1 MCVLI
6 AVNQLGFGAVIPVL
20 PLYAQSFGVSQAAIG
35 GTVAVYGLARVLLS
49 IPTGKMADWL
59 GRRWALAAGGALS
72 ALGNL
77 WCAGAGS
84 YPELVLARFVAG
96 AGAGVVL
103 TAGMI
108 VLADITRTATR
119 GRTMA
124 IYQGVFLFA
133 VGVGPF
139 PGGFLAERFGLD
151 APFVVYGVAS
161 AIVTAVAWFGVAETR
176 SLAHAGEGRTAQ
188 PLRQQLR
195 VLAANVG
202 FLLTCTLSLVGAVAR
217 TGALFSVVPVLAR
230 ERVDLSATQIGF
242 GFAIGS
248 VLGLIVT
255 YPAGALVDRNGRK
268 SVIVPATFFTAASML
283 AFSLA
288 PDYAWF
294 LLACAVWGGATAASG
309 AAPAAYAADSAPP
322 GMNAAAMSGYR
333 MISDIG
339 YVAGPILLG
348 WLADWQGLDAPM
360 WAAAIALVVATA
372 LFAAGAAIGASRSRV
387 REPALRSSARRGGVQ
402 EAKAPAM
409 GTAVGGRSMQLPR
422 ATAPPASRRR
432 IAANFQHRTRATP
445 RRCRCQPTPRR

>member
-1 MCVLI
+1 MI

-35 GTVAVYGLARVLLS
+35 ATVAVYGLARVLLS
-49 IPTGKMADWL
+49 IPTGKVADWL
-59 GRRWALAAGGALS
+59 GRRSALAAGGALS

-77 WCAGAGS
+77 WCAVAGS
-84 YPELVLARFVAG
+84 YAELVLARFVAG

-124 IYQGVFLFA
+124 IYQGTFLFA
-133 VGVGPF
+133 VGIGPF

-151 APFVVYGVAS
+151 VPFLVYGVAS

-176 SLAHAGEGRTAQ
+176 PSAHADAHGAAL

-230 ERVDLSATQIGF
+230 DRLDLTATQIGF
-242 GFAIGS
+242 GFAVGS
-248 VLGLIVT
+248 ILGLLIT
-255 YPAGALVDRNGRK
+255 YPAGALVDYYGRK

-322 GMNAAAMSGYR
+322 GMNAAAMSAYR
-333 MISDIG
+333 MLSDIG

-348 WLADWQGLDAPM
+348 ALGDWQGLDAPM
-360 WAAAIALVVATA
+360 WAAAVALAIATA
-372 LFAAGAAIGASRSRV
+372 LFATLAP
-387 REPALRSSARRGGVQ
+387 ETHRG
-402 EAKAPAM
+402 K
-409 GTAVGGRSMQLPR
+409 R
-422 ATAPPASRRR
+422 
-432 IAANFQHRTRATP
+432 
-445 RRCRCQPTPRR
+445 